1 MASFTAMKTLS
12 VPVNKA
18 RQSLGELI
26 RGGQVVQIT
35 SRGKPVAKLVPDKP
49 KGKPWRM
56 PKSSRKGP
64 VGDLSQPV
72 WDGWE

>member
-1 MASFTAMKTLS
+1 MASFVAMKTLS

-26 RGGQVVQIT
+26 RNGQVVQIT
-35 SRGKPVAKLVPDKP
+35 SRGKPVAKLVPEKQ

-56 PKSSRKGP
+56 PKASRKGP
-64 VGDLSQPV
+64 VGDLTQPV